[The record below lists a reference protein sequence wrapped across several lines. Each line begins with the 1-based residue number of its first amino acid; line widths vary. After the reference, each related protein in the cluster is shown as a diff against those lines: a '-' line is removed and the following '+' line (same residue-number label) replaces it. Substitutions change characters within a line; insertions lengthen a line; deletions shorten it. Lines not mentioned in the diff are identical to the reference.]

1 LRLIACHDYRSA
13 VKRYVAPRRDE
24 EQIEASQY
32 SVDSFCVGDEDD
44 IIYDDED
51 DGLPTSETH

>member
-1 LRLIACHDYRSA
+1 MADARFCSA

-24 EQIEASQY
+24 EQNEASQY
-32 SVDSFCVGDEDD
+32 SVDSFCVEDEDE

-51 DGLPTSETH
+51 DGLPTSEAH